1 MAMITAMSTKGQI
14 VLPKK
19 IRSAL
24 NLDAGTQFIVFS
36 DRGNILLK
44 PITEPKLSDFEAV
57 LKKAKQ
63 WASENG
69 LQESDIDDAIK
80 AVRKK
85 SRRTSKTTVK

>member
-1 MAMITAMSTKGQI
+1 MAMITAMSTRGQI

-36 DRGNILLK
+36 DQGNILLK
-44 PITEPKLSDFEAV
+44 PIMEPKLSDFEAV
-57 LKKAKQ
+57 LKKAKK
-63 WASENG
+63 WASEIG

-80 AVRKK
+80 AVRRK
-85 SRRTSKTTVK
+85 S

>member
-19 IRSAL
+19 IRFEL
-24 NLDAGTQFIVFS
+24 NLNAGTQFIVFS
-36 DRGNILLK
+36 DQGNILLK

-57 LKKAKQ
+57 LKKAKK
-63 WASENG
+63 WASETG

-80 AVRKK
+80 AVRRN
-85 SRRTSKTTVK
+85 S

>member
-1 MAMITAMSTKGQI
+1 MALITAMSTKGQI

-36 DRGNILLK
+36 DQGNILLK
-44 PITEPKLSDFEAV
+44 PISEPKLSDFDAV

-63 WASENG
+63 WALENG

-85 SRRTSKTTVK
+85 S

>member
-1 MAMITAMSTKGQI
+1 MAMITAMSTRGQI

-36 DRGNILLK
+36 DQGTILLK

-57 LKKAKQ
+57 LKKAKE
-63 WASENG
+63 WATETG
-69 LQESDIDDAIK
+69 LQESDINLAVK
-80 AVRKK
+80 AVRRKK
-85 SRRTSKTTVK
+85 S

>member
-24 NLDAGTQFIVFS
+24 NLGSGTQFIVFS
-36 DRGNILLK
+36 DQGNILLK
-44 PITEPKLSDFEAV
+44 PIMEPKLSDFEAV
-57 LKKAKQ
+57 LKKAQK

-69 LQESDIDDAIK
+69 LKESDIDDAIK
-80 AVRKK
+80 AVRRK
-85 SRRTSKTTVK
+85 S

>member
-1 MAMITAMSTKGQI
+1 MALITAMSTKGQI

-36 DRGNILLK
+36 DQGNILLK

-57 LKKAKQ
+57 LKKAKK
-63 WASENG
+63 WASETG
-69 LQESDIDDAIK
+69 LQKSDISDAVK

>member
-1 MAMITAMSTKGQI
+1 MAMITAMSTRGQI

-36 DRGNILLK
+36 DQGNILLK

-69 LQESDIDDAIK
+69 LQESDIGDAIK

-85 SRRTSKTTVK
+85 S

>member
-1 MAMITAMSTKGQI
+1 MAMITAMSTRGQI

-24 NLDAGTQFIVFS
+24 SLDAGTKFIVFS
-36 DRGNILLK
+36 DQGTILLK

-63 WASENG
+63 WATETG
-69 LQESDIDDAIK
+69 LQESDIDLAVK
-80 AVRKK
+80 AVRRKK
-85 SRRTSKTTVK
+85 S